1 MRLIHK
7 EDGIP
12 MNKTIKKI
20 GLLASI
26 LILLLF
32 ILFVINQT
40 AQVVQLA
47 EKVTPSFG
55 RLVLWV
61 LLFVYAVLILVPVF
75 LFLRLPKSLMPPK
88 SENAPEFDVYLAAL
102 KKRLA
107 SNHHL
112 KGLEFSSRQQVDEA
126 LVILAKKS
134 NEIIQQTA
142 STVFIST
149 AISQSGRLDAFL
161 VLSAQSRM
169 VWRMARLYYQ
179 RPTLRDLIQLYA
191 NVAGTAFLASEFED
205 IDISE
210 QVEPVLS
217 STLGALAVSIPG
229 VQLAASILVN
239 SVLTGAAN
247 AFLTLRVGIIARRY
261 CGSLVIGEKRLI
273 RRAASAEAATL
284 LGSIVKQG
292 TAKLSK
298 AVLKASKDKVGG
310 IFSGMKEYAKEAG
323 NSLLAKVGLQK
334 TKEVLDA
341 EIEASMSPGK
351 DQPFSRTGNTESK

>member
-1 MRLIHK
+1 
-7 EDGIP
+7 
-12 MNKTIKKI
+12 MNKTLKKI
-20 GLLASI
+20 GLFASI

-47 EKVTPSFG
+47 AKVTPSFG
-55 RLVLWV
+55 HLVFWT
-61 LLFVYAVLILVPVF
+61 LLIVYAVLILIPIF
-75 LFLRLPKSLMPPK
+75 WFLRLPKSLTPPK
-88 SENAPEFDVYLAAL
+88 TEDSPAFNTYLTML
-102 KKRLA
+102 KKRL
-107 SNHHL
+107 SVNPHL
-112 KGLEFSSRQQVDEA
+112 KGLELSERRQVNEA
-126 LVILAKKS
+126 LAILAKKS
-134 NEIIQQTA
+134 DEIIQQTA

-169 VWRMARLYYQ
+169 VWRIARLYYQ

-247 AFLTLRVGIIARRY
+247 AFLTLRIGIIARRY
-261 CGSLVIGEKRLI
+261 CGSLVIAEKRHL
-273 RRAASAEAATL
+273 RRTASAEAATL
-284 LGSIVKQG
+284 LSSIVRQG
-292 TAKLSK
+292 TGKLSK
-298 AVLKASKDKVGG
+298 ALLKASKDKVGG
-310 IFSGMKEYAKEAG
+310 IFSGIKEYAKEAG
-323 NSLLAKVGLQK
+323 SSLFAKVGLQRA
-334 TKEVLDA
+334 KEVPERED
-341 EIEASMSPGK
+341 EINTSKVK
-351 DQPFSRTGNTESK
+351 DRSINSSEDIKPT